1 MIKLELTIFSPAE
14 MIATARYLE
23 AMAAARE
30 EEPGPDAII
39 GGNPVQPKKP
49 AKVKKPAPEP
59 MPEPEPTPEP
69 EPEPTPEPEPEPI
82 PEPEPE
88 PIPEPPPKLM
98 TLEELRARIHIVNST
113 GKKDLLGNF
122 GVSHLTSLAEIEYED
137 FLKKAEAL

>member
-49 AKVKKPAPEP
+49 AKVKKPAP
-59 MPEPEPTPEP
+59 MPEPEPTPEPEPMPEP
-69 EPEPTPEPEPEPI
+69 EPEPTPEPEPEP
-82 PEPEPE
+82 
-88 PIPEPPPKLM
+88 PPPPAPVI
-98 TLEELRARIHIVNST
+98 TVEAVRARMSKLIDSNRLDVIEAALT
-113 GKKDLLGNF
+113 KF
-122 GVSHLTSLAEIEYED
+122 GAINVSGVAPSEYGDFMAELEKI
-137 FLKKAEAL
+137 

>member
-30 EEPGPDAII
+30 EEPGPSAIL

-49 AKVKKPAPEP
+49 AKVKKP
-59 MPEPEPTPEP
+59 EPELI
-69 EPEPTPEPEPEPI
+69 PEPEPEPI

-88 PIPEPPPKLM
+88 PIPEPPPKFM
-98 TLEELRARIHIVNST
+98 TLEELRARIHIVNSA
-113 GKKDLLGNF
+113 GKKEQVKDLLGGF
-122 GVSHLTSLAEIEYED
+122 GVSHLTSLAEVEYED